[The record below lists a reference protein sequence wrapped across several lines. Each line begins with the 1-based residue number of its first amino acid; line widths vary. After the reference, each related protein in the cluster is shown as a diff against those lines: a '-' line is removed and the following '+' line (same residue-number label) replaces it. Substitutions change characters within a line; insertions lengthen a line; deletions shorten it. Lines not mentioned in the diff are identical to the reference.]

1 MVLGCGSLRPAADTW
16 TVHECQRVAAEGVGS
31 LPGRAT
37 HPAAGGNAE
46 TCAHHVHVGYLATA
60 GTAAMFSKATI
71 GKPNIYQGQN
81 KQQEKY
87 KVALP

>member
-1 MVLGCGSLRPAADTW
+1 M
-16 TVHECQRVAAEGVGS
+16 
-31 LPGRAT
+31 
-37 HPAAGGNAE
+37 E